1 MSGPIPKSPSKRQRR
16 NKSVTAA
23 TLTETA
29 ALMKAPALPD
39 LGREWHPMTRAWWSD
54 SVTGIWASPMAK
66 EYDNSDVHGLF
77 SLAMLVDDFWSA
89 LLADDRKQLMAEIR
103 LQSQRYGLSPID
115 RRRLQWE
122 IARGEDAEKKR
133 KAYPPTPANDGK
145 VRDSRDVLRAV

>member
-1 MSGPIPKSPSKRQRR
+1 M
-16 NKSVTAA
+16 
-23 TLTETA
+23 TL
-29 ALMKAPALPD
+29 
-39 LGREWHPMTRAWWSD
+39 AWWSD
-54 SVTGIWASPMAK
+54 SVTGIWSSPMAK

-77 SLAMLVDDFWSA
+77 SLAMLVDDFWNAESSE
-89 LLADDRKQLMAEIR
+89 DRKQLMAEIR

-133 KAYPPTPANDGK
+133 KAYPPPAVNDGK